1 MLLDGV
7 LAGVSFF
14 KKNCILVS
22 FYLDLSRND
31 VVVVVV
37 LVSSMVFNGL
47 GKKVGEDFQVSNC
60 HSKQGNL
67 LPLHFSFDLVQTLPW
82 FCFF

>member
-1 MLLDGV
+1 MFLDGV

-31 VVVVVV
+31 VVVVV

-67 LPLHFSFDLVQTLPW
+67 LPYT
-82 FCFF
+82 FFI

>member
-1 MLLDGV
+1 MFLNGV

-37 LVSSMVFNGL
+37 LVSSMVFNGE

-67 LPLHFSFDLVQTLPW
+67 LPYT
-82 FCFF
+82 FFI

>member
-1 MLLDGV
+1 MFLDGV

-31 VVVVVV
+31 VMVMVVV
-37 LVSSMVFNGL
+37 LVSSMVFNGQ

-67 LPLHFSFDLVQTLPW
+67 LPCT
-82 FCFF
+82 FFI

>member
-31 VVVVVV
+31 VVVVVVV

-67 LPLHFSFDLVQTLPW
+67 LPYT
-82 FCFF
+82 FFI

>member
-1 MLLDGV
+1 MFLDGV

-67 LPLHFSFDLVQTLPW
+67 LPYT
-82 FCFF
+82 FFI

>member
-1 MLLDGV
+1 MFLDGV

-31 VVVVVV
+31 VMVVV
-37 LVSSMVFNGL
+37 LVSSMVFNGQ

-67 LPLHFSFDLVQTLPW
+67 LPYT
-82 FCFF
+82 FFI

>member
-31 VVVVVV
+31 VMVVVVVV
-37 LVSSMVFNGL
+37 LVSSMVFNGQ

-67 LPLHFSFDLVQTLPW
+67 LPYT
-82 FCFF
+82 FFI

>member
-1 MLLDGV
+1 MFLDGV

-37 LVSSMVFNGL
+37 LVSSMVFNGQ

-67 LPLHFSFDLVQTLPW
+67 LPCT
-82 FCFF
+82 FFI

>member
-1 MLLDGV
+1 MFLDGV

-37 LVSSMVFNGL
+37 LVSSMVFNGE

-67 LPLHFSFDLVQTLPW
+67 LPYT
-82 FCFF
+82 FFI

>member
-1 MLLDGV
+1 MFLNGV

-67 LPLHFSFDLVQTLPW
+67 LPYT
-82 FCFF
+82 FFI

>member
-1 MLLDGV
+1 MFLNGV

-37 LVSSMVFNGL
+37 LVSSMVFNGQ

-67 LPLHFSFDLVQTLPW
+67 LPYT
-82 FCFF
+82 FFI

>member
-31 VVVVVV
+31 VVVVV

-67 LPLHFSFDLVQTLPW
+67 LPYT
-82 FCFF
+82 FFI

>member
-1 MLLDGV
+1 MFLDGV

-37 LVSSMVFNGL
+37 LVSSMVFNGQ

-67 LPLHFSFDLVQTLPW
+67 LPYT
-82 FCFF
+82 FFI